1 MIYLSYIEVNHV
13 SYNYKVFKKQSG
25 FKGGFLDLF
34 NRKYVDKEVLSD
46 VSFHIE
52 KGEKVG
58 LLGPNGAGKSTL
70 IKLMTGIIAPQDGEI
85 KVNNMTPDT
94 DNYVFLNEIGVVMGQ
109 KNQLNP
115 NLSAMDSFNLIR
127 DIYKVK
133 NDEYQKR
140 LHKYLT
146 MFDLNKVK
154 DYPVRKLSL
163 GEKTKLEIIASLI
176 HNPQLLILDEPTLGM
191 DIVSQNALYDFINQV
206 NEELKVT
213 ILIISHQMR
222 DIENITDRILILLN
236 HAITFD
242 GKTTDLLNNLKAEA
256 PTIHLS
262 GKNAVPLTDWTGANV
277 STENSNATISNY
289 SKDSTI
295 TLKISEL
302 ASLNIEDSS
311 LEESVYQIFKKDK
324 L

>member
-1 MIYLSYIEVNHV
+1 MSYIEVNDV

-146 MFDLNKVK
+146 MFDLNEVK

-206 NEELKVT
+206 NEELNVT

-222 DIENITDRILILLN
+222 DIENIADRILILLN

-242 GKTTDLLNNLKAEA
+242 GKTTDLLNNVKAEA
-256 PTIHLS
+256 PTIYLS
-262 GKNAVPLTDWTGANV
+262 GKNAVPLTDWTDANV
-277 STENSNATISNY
+277 STENNNATISNY

-302 ASLNIEDSS
+302 ASINIEDSS

>member
-1 MIYLSYIEVNHV
+1 MSYIEVNDV

-146 MFDLNKVK
+146 MFDLNEVK

-206 NEELKVT
+206 NEELNVT

-222 DIENITDRILILLN
+222 DIENIADRILILLN

-242 GKTTDLLNNLKAEA
+242 GKTTDLLNNVKAEA
-256 PTIHLS
+256 LTIYLS
-262 GKNAVPLTDWTGANV
+262 GKNAVPLTDWTDANV
-277 STENSNATISNY
+277 STENNNATISNY

-302 ASLNIEDSS
+302 ASINIEDSS